1 MSESLFV
8 CYDFKVEPLNP
19 GCEILIAQLSQ
30 LGFDS
35 FQENNDGIWAYI
47 DSTILSFVH
56 VEDIQILNSIEFDIS
71 FEFYN
76 VKKQNWNIKWES
88 NFEPIYVDKTC
99 CVRAPFHKKSNYKYD
114 LVIEPKMSFGTGHHE
129 TTSMMISFILANSFS
144 NSSVCD
150 IGSGTGV
157 LAILAE
163 KRGASKIDAIDID
176 NWCYLNSIENIERNN
191 SKNVKVYEGEVHKLM
206 QFTYDNIFANIN
218 LNVLLVDIPIY
229 SKMLNT
235 GGLLYLSGF
244 YLKDINSIEKV
255 AKSSNLSLVESK
267 VKNQWVALKFAKTN
281 RWPAHCAKEL

>member
-8 CYDFKVEPLNP
+8 CYDFKVDPLYP

-35 FQENNDGIWAYI
+35 FQENNDGISAYI
-47 DSTILSFVH
+47 DSSVLSTVK
-56 VEDIQILNSIEFDIS
+56 VQDIQILNSTEFNIS
-71 FEFYN
+71 FESNN

-88 NFEPIYVDKTC
+88 NFEPIYIDKIC
-99 CVRAPFHKKSNYKYD
+99 CVRAPFHKKSNFKYD

-163 KRGASKIDAIDID
+163 KRGANRIDAIDID

-191 SKNVKVYEGEVHKLM
+191 SKNVNVYEGEVHKLM

-229 SKMLNT
+229 STMLNT

-244 YLKDINSIEKV
+244 YKKDIKSIEKV
-255 AKSSNLSLVESK
+255 AEISNLSLVDSK
-267 VKNQWVALKFAKTN
+267 VKNQWVALKFTKIN
-281 RWPAHCAKEL
+281 S

>member
-35 FQENNDGIWAYI
+35 FQENNDGISAYI
-47 DSTILSFVH
+47 DSTILSSVH

-71 FEFYN
+71 FEFHN

-88 NFEPIYVDKTC
+88 NFEPIYVDKIC

-163 KRGASKIDAIDID
+163 KRGANRIDAIDID

-191 SKNVKVYEGEVHKLM
+191 SKNVNVYEGEVHKLM

-244 YLKDINSIEKV
+244 YLRDINSIEKV

-281 RWPAHCAKEL
+281 R

>member
-8 CYDFKVEPLNP
+8 CYDFKVDPLYP

-35 FQENNDGIWAYI
+35 FQENNDGISAYI
-47 DSTILSFVH
+47 DSSVLSTVK
-56 VEDIQILNSIEFDIS
+56 VQDIQILNSIEFNIS

-99 CVRAPFHKKSNYKYD
+99 CVRAPFHKKSNFKYD

-129 TTSMMISFILANSFS
+129 TTSMMISFILTNSFY

-150 IGSGTGV
+150 IGSGTAV

-163 KRGASKIDAIDID
+163 KRGANRIDAIDID
-176 NWCYLNSIENIERNN
+176 NWCYLNSIENIKRNN
-191 SKNVKVYEGEVHKLM
+191 SENINVYEGEVEKLIH
-206 QFTYDNIFANIN
+206 FKYDNIFANIN
-218 LNVLLVDIPIY
+218 LNVLLADIPIY
-229 SKMLNT
+229 SKMLNKD
-235 GGLLYLSGF
+235 GVLYLSGF
-244 YLKDINSIEKV
+244 YKKNIKSIEKV
-255 AKSSNLSLVESK
+255 AEISNLSLVDSK
-267 VKNQWVALKFAKTN
+267 VKNQWVALKFTKIN
-281 RWPAHCAKEL
+281 S

>member
-1 MSESLFV
+1 MFESHFV
-8 CYDFKVEPLNP
+8 CYDFTVEPVNP

-35 FQENNDGIWAYI
+35 FQENSDGISAYI
-47 DSTILSFVH
+47 DSTILSSVT
-56 VEDIQILNSIEFDIS
+56 VEDIQILNSIEFNIS

-99 CVRAPFHKKSNYKYD
+99 CVRAPFHEKSNYKYD

-191 SKNVKVYEGEVHKLM
+191 SENINVYEGEVQKLM

-218 LNVLLVDIPIY
+218 LNVLLADIPIY

-244 YLKDINSIEKV
+244 YQRDINSIEK
-255 AKSSNLSLVESK
+255 ATKKSNLSLMESK
-267 VKNQWVALKFAKTN
+267 IENEWVALKFAKTN
-281 RWPAHCAKEL
+281 H

>member
-1 MSESLFV
+1 MSESHFV
-8 CYDFKVEPLNP
+8 CYDFTVEPVNP

-35 FQENNDGIWAYI
+35 FQENSDGISAYI
-47 DSTILSFVH
+47 DSTILSSVN
-56 VEDIQILNSIEFDIS
+56 VEDIQILNSIEFNIS

-163 KRGASKIDAIDID
+163 KKGAIKIDAIDID

-191 SKNVKVYEGEVHKLM
+191 SENINVYEGEVQKLM

-218 LNVLLVDIPIY
+218 LNVLLADIPIY

-244 YLKDINSIEKV
+244 YQRDINSIEK
-255 AKSSNLSLVESK
+255 ATKNSNLSLMESK
-267 VKNQWVALKFAKTN
+267 IENEWVALKFAKTN
-281 RWPAHCAKEL
+281 H